1 MFHEFLCCVTLLAN
15 THMVFKHSHAKQVLG
30 EKKIDD
36 KWKVICVHTTTL
48 MLVLTRWYSL
58 FLLWVMRNL

>member
-1 MFHEFLCCVTLLAN
+1 MNNVIVN
-15 THMVFKHSHAKQVLG
+15 MVFKHSHAKQVLG

-36 KWKVICVHTTTL
+36 KWEVICVHTTTL

-58 FLLWVMRNL
+58 FILWVKQAKFSKRVEVC